1 MEQIGFLGSYDKKDL
16 LLNIGKI
23 LVSLNHRVL
32 IVDATLMQRLKYIVP
47 NVSSN
52 NSITYISE
60 YQGVEVALGFMNL
73 MSIGQYLGTNEL
85 PYDFILIDT
94 DNAQTMNSFMI
105 PRLRKLFFVTSYDQY
120 EINRAIETFQYL
132 NQPMGVVKVTISAD
146 NSPQQAEY
154 FRRIIGKTPVMLKEA
169 EIYFVDNIDDRRVTL
184 ENQLMKEIKLKRFTN
199 QYKDALE
206 YITAITAENVAN
218 QGDIRR
224 MIRKL

>member
-1 MEQIGFLGSYDKKDL
+1 MEQVGFLGSYDKKDL
-16 LLNIGKI
+16 LLNIGKV
-23 LVSLNHRVL
+23 LVSLNYRVL

-85 PYDFILIDT
+85 PYDFVLIDT

-105 PRLRKLFFVTSYDQY
+105 PRLRKLFFITSYDQY
-120 EINRAIETFQYL
+120 EINRAMETFQYL
-132 NQPMGVVKVTISAD
+132 NQPMGVIKVIVSAD
-146 NSPQQAEY
+146 NSPQQADY
-154 FRRIIGKTPVMLKEA
+154 FRRILGRTPVMLKEA
-169 EIYFVDNIDDRRVTL
+169 EIYFIDNIDDRRVTL

-199 QYKDALE
+199 SYKDALE
-206 YITAITAENVAN
+206 YVTTITAENIAN

>member
-1 MEQIGFLGSYDKKDL
+1 MEQVGFLGSYDKKDL
-16 LLNIGKI
+16 LLNIGKV
-23 LVSLNHRVL
+23 LVSLNYRVL

-60 YQGVEVALGFMNL
+60 YQCVEVALGFMNV

-94 DNAQTMNSFMI
+94 DNAQTMNSFMVS
-105 PRLRKLFFVTSYDQY
+105 RLRKLFFVTSYDQY
-120 EINRAIETFQYL
+120 EINRAMETFQYL
-132 NQPMGVVKVTISAD
+132 NQPMGVIKVIISAD
-146 NSPQQAEY
+146 NSPQQADY
-154 FRRIIGKTPVMLKEA
+154 VRRIIGKTPVMLKEA

-184 ENQLMKEIKLKRFTN
+184 ENQLMKEIKLKRYTN
-199 QYKDALE
+199 TYKDALE
-206 YITAITAENVAN
+206 YATTIAAENIAN
-218 QGDIRR
+218 QADIRR